1 MAPNPAK
8 VANGAPAKGADASLQ
23 PPAGAA
29 VGNALRQ
36 APSLGA
42 AKAAADAMSRAT
54 GALPPVA
61 QPGRKPSPLML
72 KAAAAASSA
81 GTIITPLPP
90 IGAKPAVRRPSLG
103 LAIGT
108 AVGAAA
114 DGAKRSLLQ
123 MVQLANPPSADPH
136 DQRPVLLA
144 PGFRLALG
152 YFAASPAQLTLQRL
166 FEPSQSR
173 PGLPELL
180 TRLALAD
187 AVEPVD
193 PRAMMPAPSACWDGC
208 APARRPPPGCVLLGR
223 SFLARRRAA
232 P

>member
-8 VANGAPAKGADASLQ
+8 VANDAPAKDTDASLQ
-23 PPAGAA
+23 RPTADPGAAVA

-42 AKAAADAMSRAT
+42 AKAAGVLSQAQGAATDAMSRAT

-61 QPGRKPSPLML
+61 QLGRKPSPVML

-103 LAIGT
+103 AGT
-108 AVGAAA
+108 VAGAAA

-144 PGFRLALG
+144 TGFRLALG

-166 FEPSQSR
+166 FELSQSR

-180 TRLALAD
+180 TQLALAD
-187 AVEPVD
+187 AMEPVD
-193 PRAMMPAPSACWDGC
+193 PRAMMPAPSTCWDGC
-208 APARRPPPGCVLLGR
+208 APVRRPPHDA
-223 SFLARRRAA
+223 S
-232 P
+232 